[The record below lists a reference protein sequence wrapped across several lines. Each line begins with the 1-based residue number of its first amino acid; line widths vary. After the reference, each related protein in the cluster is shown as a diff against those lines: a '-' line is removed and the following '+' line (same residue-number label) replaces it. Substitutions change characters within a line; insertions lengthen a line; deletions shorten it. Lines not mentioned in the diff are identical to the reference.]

1 MKQSVVLLMVLV
13 MLFPVIA
20 QQKKIVEEV
29 SVQWWVVP
37 VFAIDNDGQSI
48 LDLTEKDV
56 VVKVDGRKLENFTLV
71 KRSFTASQQEEKKT
85 GALKPK
91 IQRTK
96 NVFLLF
102 DTALS
107 TRESTEVAK
116 LIALKIVQDA
126 EADTRFFI
134 MTIEPFAGLSYAG
147 GQTSDKNVLA
157 EIITRKVKPKKNSRV
172 PSPNEIMNQMGGMGG
187 GKYSASEIEFFR
199 GMSSKYYKRKSSN
212 FNQSFETLYYALNN
226 IKDNKF
232 VYLFSEGVSNAI
244 QAEAGDRSL
253 FEAQLAQVADYLGR
267 SGAVLFVVNPFGATS
282 ASNARYSGEDSLRF
296 LADKSGGKYLEGSD
310 QKILENIGNIHQAY
324 YEIFFPASPRST
336 KGVLRISVVS
346 ARSGVDVHTLQATEK
361 SRKYSQMKDMER
373 EVLALN
379 LVSGNPLYR
388 TGLAVDTVTPEK
400 KIKKG
405 KVTYKAMLPDP
416 MVGRSLDLYKIT
428 LVKKGEDIADTRVE
442 KKMLHS
448 RKRSLTVTFNNVN
461 VGEETYFAVVDG
473 AAETAVVHGIQ
484 SEQEKVFRLTLAD
497 EVLDME
503 QWATKD
509 TIQKDMQT
517 QNPDES
523 TELARLLK
531 GAANYCER
539 LKVAAFHYIC
549 NENIYEN
556 QRPLKR
562 SRNVRSDASLSPQQ
576 PGFGRAS
583 GWVDRQKIK
592 VDKIYSPVFSYRL
605 IKQGTKVTEEREL
618 VKAVAEAAKGKK
630 KKKKKSKTGE
640 AVPKTKA
647 EALRGI
653 RFVSSKSV
661 FGPITLLAA
670 DRQGKYHFKL
680 LERKTYKDR
689 PVAIL
694 EAYPRSEKDTM
705 FVYGKIWLD
714 TENFSVLKI
723 KANPNSLVGYNRLQ
737 QIKEELGSRLFLTL
751 ETEFLKFRDGIRF
764 PTRIHFVELYRG
776 GAFITDVRGSRGW
789 KRTENVTRYTDFMFF
804 DVKSDVTYQQ

>member
-1 MKQSVVLLMVLV
+1 MKQLVVLLMVLC
-13 MLFPVIA
+13 LFFPVFA
-20 QQKKIVEEV
+20 QQEKIVEEV
-29 SVQWWVVP
+29 DVQWWVVP
-37 VFAIDNDGQSI
+37 VFAVDKGGESI
-48 LDLTEKDV
+48 LDLTEKDI
-56 VVKVDGRKLENFTLV
+56 VVKVDGRKLDNFTLV
-71 KRSFTASQQEEKKT
+71 KRSFTASEQAEQKP

-91 IQRTK
+91 VQRIK

-107 TRESTEVAK
+107 TQESTEAAK
-116 LIALKIVQDA
+116 FIAQKIVRDA
-126 EADTRFFI
+126 EADTRFFV
-134 MTIEPFAGLSYAG
+134 MTIEPFAGLSFAG
-147 GQTSDKNVLA
+147 GQTNDKKVLA
-157 EIITRKVKPKKNSRV
+157 DIISNKVKPKKNSRV
-172 PSPNEIMNQMGGMGG
+172 PSPSEIMNQMGGKGG

-199 GMSSKYYKRKSSN
+199 GMASKYYKRKSSN
-212 FNQSFETLYYALNN
+212 FSQSFETLYYALNN

-267 SGAVLFVVNPFGATS
+267 SGAVLFVINPFGATS

-296 LADKSGGKYLEGSD
+296 LAKKSGGKYLEGSD
-310 QKILENIGNIHQAY
+310 QKIIENIGNIHQAY
-324 YEIFFPASPRST
+324 YEIFFPATAKST
-336 KGVLRISVVS
+336 KGVLKISVKS

-361 SRKYSQMKDMER
+361 SRKYARMKDMER

-388 TGLAVDTVTPEK
+388 TGLAVDKITPEK
-400 KIKKG
+400 KSKKG
-405 KVTYKAMLPDP
+405 KVIYKAMLPDY
-416 MVGRSLDLYKIT
+416 MVRRSLDIFKVT

-442 KKMLHS
+442 KQTLHPK
-448 RKRSLTVTFNNVN
+448 KRALTVTFKNVKP
-461 VGEETYFAVVDG
+461 GEETYFAVVDG

-484 SEQEKVFRLTLAD
+484 TEQEKVFRLTLAN
-497 EVLDME
+497 ETLQME

-509 TIQKDMQT
+509 SIKTDVQT
-517 QNPDES
+517 QSAADS
-523 TELARLLK
+523 GDLSRLLK
-531 GAANYCER
+531 GAADYCER
-539 LKVAAFHYIC
+539 LKVAAFHYLC

-556 QRPLKR
+556 QRPLQRARNIR
-562 SRNVRSDASLSPQQ
+562 SDDASLAPQQ
-576 PGFGRAS
+576 PGFGRAT

-592 VDKIYSPVFSYRL
+592 VDKVYSPVFSYRL
-605 IKQGTKVTEEREL
+605 LKQGNTVKEEREL
-618 VKAVAEAAKGKK
+618 LKAVAEAAKGKNK
-630 KKKKKSKTGE
+630 KNKKKSQD

-647 EALRGI
+647 EALKGI

-670 DRQGKYHFKL
+670 ERQGKYHFKV
-680 LERKTYKDR
+680 LERKTFKDR
-689 PVAIL
+689 PVVIL
-694 EAYPRSEKDTM
+694 EAYPKSEQDAM

-751 ETEFLKFRDGIRF
+751 ETEFLKFSDGIRF

-789 KRTENVTRYTDFMFF
+789 KRTENVTTYTDFVFF
-804 DVKSDVTYQQ
+804 NVKSDVSYQ